1 MERNRKIW
9 MQILVLAA
17 VLRFFPFDF
26 QTAVSTASE
35 DVAAECAGGEEQKP
49 KIALT
54 FDDGPNIKYTP
65 MLLDGLKERGIKA
78 TFFLIGANTEQE
90 ESKKIVK
97 RMYEEGH
104 LIGNH
109 KKRLKLQMRR
119 LKRSQ
124 DMRRNLSVRRLGQ
137 CRKEKKIP
145 IKYM

>member
-1 MERNRKIW
+1 

-78 TFFLIGANTEQE
+78 TFFSDR
-90 ESKKIVK
+90 SKHRTRRKQK
-97 RMYEEGH
+97 NR
-104 LIGNH
+104 
-109 KKRLKLQMRR
+109 KK
-119 LKRSQ
+119 
-124 DMRRNLSVRRLGQ
+124 NV
-137 CRKEKKIP
+137 
-145 IKYM
+145 